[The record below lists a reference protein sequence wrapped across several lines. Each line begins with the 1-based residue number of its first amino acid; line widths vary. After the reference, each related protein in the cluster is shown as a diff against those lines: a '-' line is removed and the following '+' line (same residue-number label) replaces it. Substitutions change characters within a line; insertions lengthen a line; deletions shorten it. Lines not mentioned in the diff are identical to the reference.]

1 MKFAMRFAVLA
12 ALLLFAPAA
21 SAAQHIL
28 LLDFEL
34 IDDLN
39 QPETESDDARRL
51 AGANEKLR
59 AALAQ
64 CPPLNLVET
73 GRAAEPIQRLR
84 SQIVYLHRCN
94 GCAADIG
101 AAAGA
106 QLVLFPWVQKVSN
119 LILNVNAEVRNVR
132 DDSLLAVRSVD
143 MRGNTDRSWDRAV
156 AALGR
161 RLCEGFSARPA
172 D

>member
-1 MKFAMRFAVLA
+1 MRFAVLA
-12 ALLLFAPAA
+12 AVLFATAA
-21 SAAQHIL
+21 FAAQDIAV
-28 LLDFEL
+28 LDFEM
-34 IDDLN
+34 IDELK
-39 QPETESDDARRL
+39 QPGAEYDDARRL
-51 AGANEKLR
+51 AAANEKLR

-64 CPPLNLVET
+64 CPALNVVDT
-73 GRAAEPIQRLR
+73 GRAAEPIRQLR
-84 SQIVYLHRCN
+84 SQIAYLHRCN

-101 AAAGA
+101 AAAGV

-119 LILNVNAEVRNVR
+119 LILNVNAEVRSAR
-132 DDSLLAVRSVD
+132 DDSMVGVRSVD